1 MVVEIHLPEDISAA
15 LERRWRDLPRHIL
28 ETLAIEG
35 YRSRALSRSQVR
47 RLLGFETS
55 LEVDVFMSKAG
66 VPFPYSVADL
76 EHDIETHQRIGTL
89 GPR

>member
-1 MVVEIHLPEDISAA
+1 MTVQIEIPEDISAA
-15 LERRWRDLPRHIL
+15 LERQWRDLPRHIL
-28 ETLAIEG
+28 ETLAVEA

-47 RLLGFETS
+47 RLLGFQTS
-55 LEVDVFMSKAG
+55 LEVDSFMAKAD

-89 GPR
+89 DRK